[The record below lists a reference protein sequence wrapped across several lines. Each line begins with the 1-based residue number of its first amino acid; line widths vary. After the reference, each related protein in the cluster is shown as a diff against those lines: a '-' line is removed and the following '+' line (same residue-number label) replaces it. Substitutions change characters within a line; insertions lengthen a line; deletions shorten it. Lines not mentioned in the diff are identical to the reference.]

1 MIIIGQGSLCLM
13 EYLTKVTSET
23 NNKNIRQKAVA
34 LQQDGSHRDIP
45 RISASGT
52 GKNAEKILKIAFEN
66 DVKVRT
72 DEDLVEILSAFDVDS
87 YIPLEALQPVS
98 EILSYLY
105 NENIRLTEEQQKDVT
120 NRDEGKH
127 D

>member
-1 MIIIGQGSLCLM
+1 MA
-13 EYLTKVTSET
+13 T
-23 NNKNIRQKAVA
+23 NKKNPRQKAVA
-34 LQQDGSHRDIP
+34 LKQDGQRSDIP
-45 RISASGT
+45 RITASGS

-66 DVKVRT
+66 NVKIRT

-105 NENIRLTEEQQKDVT
+105 NENIRLSEE
-120 NRDEGKH
+120 KH
-127 D
+127 GATTGPERGSL

>member
-1 MIIIGQGSLCLM
+1 MIETGNQR
-13 EYLTKVTSET
+13 TKMATDTEKSI
-23 NNKNIRQKAVA
+23 IRQKAVA
-34 LQQDGSHRDIP
+34 LQQEGSQHDIP

-72 DEDLVEILSAFDVDS
+72 DEELVEILSAFDVDS

-105 NENIRLTEEQQKDVT
+105 NENIRLTEEQQKTAKEWDG
-120 NRDEGKH
+120 DK
-127 D
+127 DD

>member
-1 MIIIGQGSLCLM
+1 M
-13 EYLTKVTSET
+13 TSEEKPST
-23 NNKNIRQKAVA
+23 RPKAVA
-34 LQQDGSHRDIP
+34 LKQDAGHQNIP
-45 RISASGT
+45 RITASGT
-52 GKNAEKILKIAFEN
+52 GKTAEKILKIAFEN

-105 NENIRLTEEQQKDVT
+105 NENIRLSEKMSEKNQKPEEGNQ
-120 NRDEGKH
+120 
-127 D
+127 

>member
-1 MIIIGQGSLCLM
+1 M
-13 EYLTKVTSET
+13 TSQE
-23 NNKNIRQKAVA
+23 NSPPKNPSRQKAVA
-34 LQQDGSHRDIP
+34 LTQDGGSADIP
-45 RISASGT
+45 RISASGS
-52 GKNAEKILKIAFEN
+52 GKNAEKILRLAFEN

-105 NENIRLTEEQQKDVT
+105 HENIHLREKNTAQASAQNEEDDT
-120 NRDEGKH
+120 
-127 D
+127 

>member
-1 MIIIGQGSLCLM
+1 M
-13 EYLTKVTSET
+13 VTS
-23 NNKNIRQKAVA
+23 KKDRRQKAVA
-34 LQQDGSHRDIP
+34 LKQGGQKSDIP
-45 RISASGT
+45 RITASGA
-52 GKNAEKILKIAFEN
+52 GKNAEKILKIAFES

-105 NENIRLTEEQQKDVT
+105 NENIRLSEEKLAHT
-120 NRDEGKH
+120 TKAERGSL
-127 D
+127 

>member
-1 MIIIGQGSLCLM
+1 MT
-13 EYLTKVTSET
+13 LTVTT
-23 NNKNIRQKAVA
+23 QMKNSRQKAVA
-34 LQQDGSHRDIP
+34 LKQNRGRSDLP
-45 RISASGT
+45 RITASGA
-52 GKNAEKILKIAFEN
+52 GRNAEKILKIAFEN

-105 NENIRLTEEQQKDVT
+105 NENIRLSKETHKAAPDQRET
-120 NRDEGKH
+120 P
-127 D
+127 

>member
-1 MIIIGQGSLCLM
+1 MITEKKDSP
-13 EYLTKVTSET
+13 
-23 NNKNIRQKAVA
+23 QKAVA
-34 LQQDGSHRDIP
+34 LKQEAGKTDIP
-45 RISASGT
+45 RIIASGT
-52 GKNAEKILKIAFEN
+52 GHNAAKILKLAFAN

-105 NENIRLTEEQQKDVT
+105 NENIRLGNQNETS
-120 NRDEGKH
+120 
-127 D
+127 

>member
-1 MIIIGQGSLCLM
+1 MAADTIPD
-13 EYLTKVTSET
+13 
-23 NNKNIRQKAVA
+23 RQKAVA
-34 LQQDGSHRDIP
+34 LKQDGDKSDIP
-45 RISASGT
+45 RITASGR
-52 GKNAEKILKIAFEN
+52 GKNAEQILKIAFEN

-105 NENIRLTEEQQKDVT
+105 QENIRLSAE
-120 NRDEGKH
+120 KH
-127 D
+127 QRPSQSKEKQE